1 MSDIIKCDVI
11 YYKRN
16 CIADMYHNGEN
27 ISLVCAT
34 SLGDLEII
42 LPELRTQNYLFDLIY
57 LHFCYNNTIQ
67 YNTVQFMGLFIFLLV
82 KETPIKVR

>member
-1 MSDIIKCDVI
+1 MILSKLKTFKIVT
-11 YYKRN
+11 
-16 CIADMYHNGEN
+16 EN
-27 ISLVCAT
+27 S
-34 SLGDLEII
+34 
-42 LPELRTQNYLFDLIY
+42 ELRTQNYLFDLIL